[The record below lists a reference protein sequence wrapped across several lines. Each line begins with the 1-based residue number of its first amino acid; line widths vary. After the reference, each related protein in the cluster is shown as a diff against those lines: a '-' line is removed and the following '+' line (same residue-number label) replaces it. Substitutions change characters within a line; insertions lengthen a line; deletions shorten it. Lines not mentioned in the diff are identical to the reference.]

1 MATTRNQ
8 LSYGSQ
14 GNEVT
19 ELQKLLNQNGYSL
32 SEDGIFGAKT
42 QEAVKDYQQKNS
54 LSVDGIVGNNTWGA
68 LTGASQSNTG
78 AAATAPGFKFDA
90 YQESDAVKQAQAM
103 LQQQMSQK
111 PGQYQSAWQ
120 NQLNDAINKI
130 MNREKFSY
138 DLNGDALY
146 QQYKDQYVT
155 QGKMAMMDTMGQAA
169 QLTGG
174 YGNSYAQ
181 GVGQQA
187 YQGYLQQLNDKIPEL
202 YQLALS
208 KYQMEGD
215 DLYDQYALLGAQEQQ
230 DYGRYRDTVSQYNA
244 ELERLQ
250 NQYNAERDYDYGR
263 WSDGRDFGYGQY
275 IDDRNYQ
282 YQTGRDQVAD
292 AQWQKEFDEAVR
304 QFNITHP
311 TDSGG
316 GGGGGGGPKKKSE
329 LEEAILDTALNA
341 NNLNLLGGLV
351 TPNQV
356 DIGTRDGQQQLTSS
370 INKEINAMVKNGTI
384 TPAEAAELRRQNRLV
399 K

>member
-8 LSYGSQ
+8 LSYGAQ

-32 SEDGIFGAKT
+32 SEDGVFGTKT
-42 QEAVKDYQQKNS
+42 QEAVRDYQQKNS
-54 LSVDGIVGNNTWGA
+54 LSVDGIVGANTWGT
-68 LTGASQSNTG
+68 LTGASTSQKNTSTT
-78 AAATAPGFKFDA
+78 AAADTGFKYDA

-304 QFNITHP
+304 QFNFANKIGEFAQKDAGP
-311 TDSGG
+311 KAGP
-316 GGGGGGGPKKKSE
+316 GGGPKVDPGV
-329 LEEAILDTALNA
+329 LESMYQTMYDLEQAFAKIEEKPKTSTPKTT
-341 NNLNLLGGLV
+341 GGRS
-351 TPNQV
+351 N
-356 DIGTRDGQQQLTSS
+356 TRFEHVLY
-370 INKEINAMVKNGTI
+370 
-384 TPAEAAELRRQNRLV
+384 
-399 K
+399 